1 MVVKDNTYIENIR
14 QIKVGRT
21 GRTKD
26 MKTLNNIELWKK
38 KSKIQ
43 RVKS

>member
-1 MVVKDNTYIENIR
+1 MVVKDNTFIENVR
-14 QIKVGRT
+14 HIKVGRT
-21 GRTKD
+21 GRTEG

-38 KSKIQ
+38 SKIQ